1 MNFTI
6 EQLVAIMQQQEQQQ
20 LLNQS
25 TLTASLP
32 ASPAMG
38 PVPSN
43 SMITDSV
50 EPIKAAKP
58 ANRCSH
64 ADCKKKLL
72 LSDPTCK
79 CVARFCPTHRM
90 PEDHSCS
97 FDYKAAGKALLTS
110 NLVKVD
116 GNKLDRI

>member
-6 EQLVAIMQQQEQQQ
+6 EQLVAIMQQQEKQK
-20 LLNQS
+20 LLQS

-32 ASPAMG
+32 ASPSMG
-38 PVPSN
+38 PATEN
-43 SMITDSV
+43 TIITDLV
-50 EPIKAAKP
+50 EPIKAAKL

-64 ADCKKKLL
+64 ADCKRKLL
-72 LSDPTCK
+72 LSDPTCR
-79 CVARFCPTHRM
+79 CVARFCPAHRM

-97 FDYKAAGKALLTS
+97 FDYKAAGKTLLTA

-116 GNKLDRI
+116 GSKLERI